1 MSVTVPSEVVQEEEQ
16 KAAQQL
22 ASRARLKGFRKGRVP
37 THLIETR
44 FGGALRQEALDRLIG
59 DAYRQALASTELRPI
74 SEGAIEDVQYAPAE
88 DLSFS
93 IAFDVEPVFEVAQ
106 LGGFAVERPV
116 PDVTDSHVDEV
127 LERIR
132 EQAGVWIPAETGHPT
147 DRDLVSVK
155 ILKLTDTESD
165 DQGREYDFILGQGD
179 AIADIEDAIKT
190 LEPKGAGEFEV
201 SFPDDFPDETR
212 RGTSENVRITL
223 ESRRILELPELDD
236 DLARQAGDFETLEDL
251 KKKVREDVQRE
262 ADERAEAVVRGR
274 LLEFLL
280 EANPFEVPI
289 SMIDRYTESLIGEQK
304 GIPEDKLEEVR
315 EQLKPEAERIVKR
328 ILIIERIA
336 QTQSLAATEE
346 DIDARIEEIAEAND
360 ANPAK
365 VYAELQKAGRI
376 EALERDLTEHKVF
389 DFLREQSEITDAP
402 VT

>member
-1 MSVTVPSEVVQEEEQ
+1 MSVTVPSEIVREEEQ

-37 THLIETR
+37 THLIESR
-44 FGGALRQEALDRLIG
+44 FGGALRQEALDRLVS
-59 DAYRQALASTELRPI
+59 DAYRQALASVDLRPI

-93 IAFDVEPVFEVAQ
+93 IAFDVEPVFDVTQ

-116 PDVTDSHVDEV
+116 PDVGEEHVDEV

-132 EQAGVWIPAETGHPT
+132 EQAGVWVPAETGHPE

-155 ILKLTDTESD
+155 ILKLTDEESD
-165 DQGREYDFILGQGD
+165 EEGREYDFILGQGD
-179 AIADIEDAIKT
+179 AIADIENAIKT
-190 LEPKGAGEFEV
+190 LEPQGEDEFKV
-201 SFPDDFPDETR
+201 AFPDDFPDETR
-212 RGTSENVRITL
+212 RSTSEKVRITL
-223 ESRRILELPELDD
+223 VSRRTLELPELDD

-251 KKKVREDVQRE
+251 KTKVRQDVQRE
-262 ADERAEAVVRGR
+262 ADERAEAVVRGH

-280 EANPFEVPI
+280 EANPFDVPI

-304 GIPEDKLEEVR
+304 GIPEEKLDEIR
-315 EQLKPEAERIVKR
+315 EQLKPEAERVVKR

-336 QTQSLAATEE
+336 QTQSLTATEE
-346 DIDARIEEIAEAND
+346 DIDARIEEIAKTND

-376 EALERDLTEHKVF
+376 EALERDLTERKVF
-389 DFLREQSEITDAP
+389 DFLSEQSEITDAP
-402 VT
+402 AT